1 MWSYSALRIGRH
13 PTLGPDFEELKG
25 IWKDLAGKPLRIRGT
40 VGHAGADWEA
50 FSDLFGTRRWNH
62 GRCPCQWCSTSLQ
75 DMHDLTK
82 QHGPL
87 SREIMDAEKEA
98 TCVTVQLTRDLAQGL
113 QTQLEYDTR
122 KDGSKGRALLTTV
135 GPTLR
140 TGDRLEWIQGCQ
152 DLRIDITAL
161 PENITV
167 KFFRPAPT
175 SRLTSWCALYFCD
188 DYGGGPLVEPGQLVG
203 DILHTVDGG
212 CAQYCGGAI
221 FNLTIEH
228 AECVLGAKAST
239 NKVVRRLRALG
250 QIRLQMRLWALS
262 ADSKGY
268 TVMSYITI
276 RNLIG
281 ADKACI
287 DAKAIESRGLF
298 VFVVWLLAKTVHKF
312 RRLPGDVSNTAMGL
326 LKSGQCLR
334 QWYAHVY
341 AHGPVIPGH
350 ICKDA
355 LAATKKHV
363 SLFRMHSGQAL
374 KPKHHAFIDMTRAM
388 PVTGNPTYLATFV
401 DETVNV
407 IIGRLTRSVHPA
419 TFPVQLLKKD
429 LLGRMIFNRPFLNQK
444 GMCLR

>member
-1 MWSYSALRIGRH
+1 
-13 PTLGPDFEELKG
+13 
-25 IWKDLAGKPLRIRGT
+25 
-40 VGHAGADWEA
+40 
-50 FSDLFGTRRWNH
+50 
-62 GRCPCQWCSTSLQ
+62 
-75 DMHDLTK
+75 MH
-82 QHGPL
+82 
-87 SREIMDAEKEA
+87 
-98 TCVTVQLTRDLAQGL
+98 
-113 QTQLEYDTR
+113 
-122 KDGSKGRALLTTV
+122 
-135 GPTLR
+135 
-140 TGDRLEWIQGCQ
+140 
-152 DLRIDITAL
+152 
-161 PENITV
+161 N
-167 KFFRPAPT
+167 
-175 SRLTSWCALYFCD
+175 
-188 DYGGGPLVEPGQLVG
+188 
-203 DILHTVDGG
+203 
-212 CAQYCGGAI
+212 
-221 FNLTIEH
+221 
-228 AECVLGAKAST
+228 VLGAKAST
-239 NKVVRRLRALG
+239 NEVVRRLRALG

-276 RNLIG
+276 RILIG

-298 VFVVWLLAKTVHKF
+298 VFAVWLLAKTVHKF

-355 LAATKKHV
+355 LAAAKKHV

-401 DETVNV
+401 DSTVNV

-419 TFPVQLLKKD
+419 TFPVQLLKKYI
-429 LLGRMIFNRPFLNQK
+429 LGRIISNRPF
-444 GMCLR
+444 